1 MELQDYLKVFRQRW
15 LSIVSLAVAGLAL
28 AAVYTFL
35 QTPQYEART
44 QLFVSVGGSD
54 SATDA
59 VQGSNFAAA
68 RISSYVTLA
77 TSPSVMDAVKNE
89 LELDKTVEQLAGT
102 ITASS
107 PPETVLINISAT
119 NPNPET
125 AAAISVTAA
134 NKLVEAVERVE
145 NVGLVQLSVFEEA
158 AVPADPVSPRTSINL
173 VLGMLLG
180 LLIGIGL
187 AVLREMLDTR
197 LKSEEDIKR
206 ITDAGVLGT
215 FASESSLDRHPL
227 VTQQEPYSPR
237 AESFRQLRTHLHFT
251 NIEGGSQSVV
261 FTSSIPGEGKSITAI
276 NLAIM
281 LAESGTRVLL
291 VDADL
296 RRPRIATY
304 LGLENVVGL
313 STVLSHQVAF
323 EDAVQ
328 AWGPGEALD
337 VITAG
342 KSAPNPSELLGSPTM
357 EKLVKEMEELYEVVI
372 IDAPPLLPVTDP
384 AVLGSIASGVILV
397 VSADGMVNR
406 DELSRSIENL
416 DAVNARLLGL
426 VLNRLPVSRGNY
438 SYYDYKP
445 DGPVTSRRSKG
456 KRELTGMRHL

>member
-15 LSIVSLAVAGLAL
+15 LSIVIFAIAGLAI

-44 QLFVSVGGSD
+44 QLFVSVGGSE
-54 SATDA
+54 SPTDA
-59 VQGSNFAAA
+59 VQGSTFADS

-77 TSPSVMDAVKNE
+77 TSPSVLEAVKNE
-89 LELDKTVEQLAGT
+89 LDLEKSVDQLAGSV
-102 ITASS
+102 TASS
-107 PPETVLINISAT
+107 PSETVLINVTAT
-119 NPNPET
+119 DPDPEL
-125 AAAISVTAA
+125 AADISVTTAQ
-134 NKLVEAVERVE
+134 KLVQAVERVE
-145 NVGLVQLSVFEEA
+145 DVGLVQLSVFEKA
-158 AVPADPVSPRTSINL
+158 AVPTEPVTPRTTINL
-173 VLGMLLG
+173 ALGGVLG
-180 LLIGIGL
+180 LLIGMGV
-187 AVLREMLDTR
+187 AVLREILDTR
-197 LKSEEDIKR
+197 LRSEEDIKR
-206 ITDAGVLGT
+206 VTDAGVLGT
-215 FASESSLDRHPL
+215 FAAESDMDRHPL

-261 FTSSIPGEGKSITAI
+261 FTSSVPGEGKSISAI
-276 NLAIM
+276 NLSIM

-296 RRPRIATY
+296 RRPRVAKY

-313 STVLSHQVAF
+313 STVLSHQVSF

-328 AWGPGEALD
+328 SWGPGGALN
-337 VITAG
+337 VMTAG
-342 KSAPNPSELLGSPTM
+342 QLAPNPSELLGSPVM
-357 EKLVKEMEELYEVVI
+357 EKLVQQMEEQYEVVI

-384 AVLGSIASGVILV
+384 AVLGSIASGIILV

-406 DELSRSIENL
+406 DELARSIENI

-426 VLNRLPVSRGNY
+426 VLNRLPITRGNY

-445 DGPVTSRRSKG
+445 DAPSKPRRGKG
-456 KRELTGMRHL
+456 KRELSGMRHL